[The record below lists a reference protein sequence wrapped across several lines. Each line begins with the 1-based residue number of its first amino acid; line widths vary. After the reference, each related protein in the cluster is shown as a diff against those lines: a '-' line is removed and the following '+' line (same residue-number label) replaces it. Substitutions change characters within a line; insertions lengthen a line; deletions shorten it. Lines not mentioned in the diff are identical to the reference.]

1 MRSYVRHA
9 ALAAALTFITTTT
22 TTIGGAA
29 AQDWPDHAIRMI
41 VPFPAGGSADTLARL
56 LGQTISQHLAQ
67 PIVVDNRPGAGG
79 NIGTEFVAKSPP
91 DGYTFLMTPSSFA
104 SQPSLYSKLTWDPVR
119 DFAPVA
125 LIATTPNILVVN
137 TAVPA
142 HSVQELVALAKTQ
155 PGRLSYAS
163 GGVGATNH
171 LAGELFKRMTGTDI
185 VHIPYRGNPLA
196 VVDVMNG
203 QVTMM
208 FDFMITSLPHVKE
221 GKLRA
226 LAVTGAK
233 RSPQVPNLPTVSE
246 AGVPGY
252 EASTWF
258 AVMAPAG
265 TPQPM
270 IAKLNREINAA
281 LKQPD
286 IDARLTELGA
296 EPLGG
301 TPDDAAKLLKGE
313 IAKWADVIKAA
324 HIQIE

>member
-1 MRSYVRHA
+1 MRWYVRLTAVA
-9 ALAAALTFITTTT
+9 ATLAIITS
-22 TTIGGAA
+22 GAVA
-29 AQDWPDHAIRMI
+29 EDWPDHSIRMV
-41 VPFPAGGSADTLARL
+41 VPFPSGGSADTLARL
-56 LGQTISQHLAQ
+56 LGQKISPRLAQ

-79 NIGTEFVAKSPP
+79 NIGTEFVAKSPA

-104 SQPSLYSKLTWDPVR
+104 SQPSLYSKLAWDPVR
-119 DFAPVA
+119 DFSPVA
-125 LIATTPNILVVN
+125 PIATTPNILVVN
-137 TAVPA
+137 MAVPA
-142 HSVQELVALAKTQ
+142 HSVKELIALAKAE

-171 LAGELFKRMTGTDI
+171 LAGELFKRMTGTEI
-185 VHIPYRGNPLA
+185 VHVPYRGNPLA
-196 VVDVMNG
+196 VIDVMSG

-221 GKLRA
+221 GRLRA
-226 LAVTGAK
+226 LAVTGSK
-233 RSPQVPNLPTVSE
+233 RSPQVPDLPTVSE

-258 AVMAPAG
+258 AVMAPIG
-265 TPQPM
+265 TPAT
-270 IAKLNREINAA
+270 IITKLNDELNAA

-286 IDARLTELGA
+286 IQARLQDLGA

-301 TPDDAAKLLKGE
+301 TPGDAAKLLKSE

-324 HIQIE
+324 HIQVE

>member
-1 MRSYVRHA
+1 MRHYMRLA
-9 ALAAALTFITTTT
+9 ALAAAFVVTTTAS
-22 TTIGGAA
+22 AA
-29 AQDWPDHAIRMI
+29 PWPDKPIRMI

-56 LGQTISQHLAQ
+56 LGDKIAPDLKQSIL
-67 PIVVDNRPGAGG
+67 VDNRPGAGG
-79 NIGTEFVAKSPP
+79 NIGTEVVARSAP
-91 DGYTFLMTPSSFA
+91 DGYTVLMTPSSFA
-104 SQPSLYSKLTWDPVR
+104 SQPSLYSKLSWDPVR
-119 DFAPVA
+119 DFTPVA

-137 TAVPA
+137 TAVPV
-142 HSVQELVALAKTQ
+142 HSVKDLIALAKAE

-171 LAGELFKRMTGTDI
+171 LAGELFKRMTGTNI
-185 VHIPYRGNPLA
+185 VHVPYRGNPLA
-196 VVDVMNG
+196 VIDVMNG
-203 QVTMM
+203 NVTMM

-221 GKLRA
+221 GRLRA

-233 RSPQVPNLPTVSE
+233 RSPQVPDLPTVSE

-265 TPQPM
+265 TPKP
-270 IAKLNREINAA
+270 IVDKLNAELNTA
-281 LKQPD
+281 LKLPD
-286 IDARLTELGA
+286 VRARLAQLGA

-301 TPDDAAKLLKGE
+301 TPAAAGKLLKSE
-313 IAKWADVIKAA
+313 ITKWADVIKAA

>member
-1 MRSYVRHA
+1 MRSYVRLAAIAA
-9 ALAAALTFITTTT
+9 ALAFITTSTT
-22 TTIGGAA
+22 SAV
-29 AQDWPDHAIRMI
+29 AQDWPDHPIRMI

-56 LGQTISQHLAQ
+56 LGQKISPHLGQ

-79 NIGTEFVAKSPP
+79 NIGTEVVAKSPP
-91 DGYTFLMTPSSFA
+91 DGTTFLMTPSSFA
-104 SQPSLYSKLTWDPVR
+104 SQPSLYSNLTWDPVR

-142 HSVQELVALAKTQ
+142 HSVRELIALAKAQ

-171 LAGELFKRMTGTDI
+171 LAGELFKRMTGTEI
-185 VHIPYRGNPLA
+185 VHVPYRGNPLA
-196 VVDVMNG
+196 VIDVMNG
-203 QVTMM
+203 QVAMM

-233 RSPQVPNLPTVSE
+233 RSPQVPDLPTVSE
-246 AGVPGY
+246 AGVSGY

-265 TPQPM
+265 TPPPV
-270 IAKLNREINAA
+270 IGKLNGELNAA

-286 IDARLTELGA
+286 IQARLVELGA

-301 TPDDAAKLLKGE
+301 TPDDAARLLKSE
-313 IAKWADVIKAA
+313 ISKWADVIKAA